1 MNKAWQLPV
10 TAISLSIGVLLATQF
25 KSQADFAKQNLP
37 SRRVEDLVLM
47 LNQSEEQKDDLGK
60 EVKQLRARLEELER
74 GNPAGLVSEPAQ
86 AGGDPVSAALQGP
99 GVEVNIKDS
108 AKPIAK
114 GEDPN
119 IAIVHNDD
127 LLRLVNELRTAGAE
141 AIVINDQRMVE
152 SSEITCAGTTILVN
166 KSRIAPPFVIRAIG
180 DPDAMAGALKMR
192 GGIVE
197 YLQFYGIQVNI
208 SKKSEVLIPAFS
220 GSTLRK
226 YAKPAPA
233 KVDS

>member
-1 MNKAWQLPV
+1 MESGRKGKLTTEIG
-10 TAISLSIGVLLATQF
+10 TAIDTDNGA
-25 KSQADFAKQNLP
+25 
-37 SRRVEDLVLM
+37 
-47 LNQSEEQKDDLGK
+47 LG
-60 EVKQLRARLEELER
+60 
-74 GNPAGLVSEPAQ
+74 
-86 AGGDPVSAALQGP
+86 GP
-99 GVEVNIKDS
+99 GVEIVINDS
-108 AKPIAK
+108 AKPLTK

-141 AIVINDQRMVE
+141 AVALNDQRMVE

-166 KSRIAPPFVIRAIG
+166 KTRIAPPFSIRAIG
-180 DPDAMAGALKMR
+180 EPETMVNALKMR

-208 SKKSEVLIPAFS
+208 SKKSEVLVPAFS

-226 YAKPAPA
+226 FAKPVAV
-233 KVDS
+233 KVES

>member
-10 TAISLSIGVLLATQF
+10 TAIALTIGVLLATQF
-25 KSQADFAKQNLP
+25 RSQADFAKQNLP

-47 LNQSEEQKDDLGK
+47 LNQAEKEKEDLGK
-60 EVKQLRARLEELER
+60 EVGQLRQRLDELESGR
-74 GNPAGLVSEPAQ
+74 KSKLNPALTTGTDVDN
-86 AGGDPVSAALQGP
+86 GALGGP
-99 GVEVNIKDS
+99 GVEIIIKDS
-108 AKPIAK
+108 AKPLTK

-127 LLRLVNELRTAGAE
+127 LLRLVNELRTAGSE
-141 AIVINDQRMVE
+141 AVAVNDQRMVE

-166 KSRIAPPFVIRAIG
+166 KTRIAPPFSIRAIG
-180 DPDAMAGALKMR
+180 DPETMVNALKMR

-208 SKKSEVLIPAFS
+208 SKKSEVLVPAFS

-226 YAKPAPA
+226 FAKPLAA
-233 KVDS
+233 KVES

>member
-10 TAISLSIGVLLATQF
+10 TAISLTIGILLATQF
-25 KSQADFAKQNLP
+25 KSQADFAKQDLP

-47 LNQSEEQKDDLGK
+47 LNQSEKQKDDLGK
-60 EVKQLRARLEELER
+60 EVSQLRQRLEELEGGRR
-74 GNPAGLVSEPAQ
+74 GQLKNDAGPDAVN
-86 AGGDPVSAALQGP
+86 VALSGP
-99 GVEVNIKDS
+99 GVEVTIKDS
-108 AKPIAK
+108 GKPLAK

-141 AIVINDQRMVE
+141 AIVVNDQRMVE
-152 SSEITCAGTTILVN
+152 SSEVTCAGTTILVN

-180 DPDAMAGALKMR
+180 DPDTMVNALKMR

-208 SKKSEVLIPAFS
+208 AKKSEVLVPAFS

-226 YAKPAPA
+226 YAKPVPA
-233 KVDS
+233 KVES

>member
-1 MNKAWQLPV
+1 M
-10 TAISLSIGVLLATQF
+10 
-25 KSQADFAKQNLP
+25 
-37 SRRVEDLVLM
+37 
-47 LNQSEEQKDDLGK
+47 
-60 EVKQLRARLEELER
+60 RARLEDLESDRRPARATDAAAAAADDNR
-74 GNPAGLVSEPAQ
+74 GVDLV
-86 AGGDPVSAALQGP
+86 GP
-99 GVEVNIKDS
+99 GVEVLIKDS
-108 AKPIAK
+108 AKPLAK

-152 SSEITCAGTTILVN
+152 SSEVTCAGTTILVN

-180 DPDAMAGALKMR
+180 DPDTMVNALKMR

-208 SKKSEVLIPAFS
+208 SKKSEVLVPAFS

-226 YAKPAPA
+226 FAKPAPA
-233 KVDS
+233 KVES

>member
-10 TAISLSIGVLLATQF
+10 IAIALTIGVLLATQF
-25 KSQADFAKQNLP
+25 KSQADFAKRNMP

-47 LNQSEEQKDDLGK
+47 LNQVEKEKEDLGK
-60 EVKQLRARLEELER
+60 EMGQLRQRLEDLETGKNLGKPSEASELSHQH
-74 GNPAGLVSEPAQ
+74 AG
-86 AGGDPVSAALQGP
+86 LQGP
-99 GVEVNIKDS
+99 GVEIIIKDS
-108 AKPIAK
+108 AKSLGK

-141 AIVINDQRMVE
+141 AVALNDQRMVE
-152 SSEITCAGTTILVN
+152 QSEITCAGTTILVN
-166 KSRIAPPFVIRAIG
+166 KSRIAPPFVVRAIG
-180 DPDAMAGALKMR
+180 DGATMVAALQMR

-208 SKKSEVLIPAFS
+208 SKKSEVLVPAFS
-220 GSTLRK
+220 GSTLHK
-226 YAKPAPA
+226 FAKPVPA
-233 KVDS
+233 KVES